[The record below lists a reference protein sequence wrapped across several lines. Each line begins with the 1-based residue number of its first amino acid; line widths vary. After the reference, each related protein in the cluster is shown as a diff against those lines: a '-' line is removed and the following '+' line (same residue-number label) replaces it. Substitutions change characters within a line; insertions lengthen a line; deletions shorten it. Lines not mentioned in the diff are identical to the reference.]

1 VLFATEDPKKA
12 PLLWDFSGF
21 TPQYILDMRN
31 GKDLFG
37 MYIAMAAGIRGVAVE
52 NIKGMSYVISHDPRI
67 VEIAENYDQTVVA
80 LSVHI
85 VQDKVKL
92 PYISPRSIT
101 LPCTCYVYPEW
112 CPIHDKHGKVR
123 NPALLPSHGVHR
135 TKMLSL
141 TKAWTPDGTM
151 YSYRRTVLCH
161 LASYL
166 SIFVGL
172 DITSFLS
179 ASRLNYESDQV
190 RRRFNVHFGWSLQS
204 ESVLGY
210 TIDASQRML
219 QKPVFP
225 GFYPLFDLF
234 RSGDLVASVLQQV
247 DRKLCIQKAI
257 QDQPATK
264 FDNWNV
270 RYNRSS
276 ITSLVDLKP
285 SALEA
290 FPNGIAIKDKGTA
303 HQTLKQGTMKETIEA
318 SRPVKGDIDAQLDCF
333 DHTRQAMKKFAL
345 NKEVVANGPDDLIH
359 GSAGGSSSSSSIP
372 ILSKDTIKE
381 SNFVP
386 APVRQRGRPKFN
398 TEVNQLF
405 PNANLKERSR
415 SARRKI
421 SYAELTKLVA
431 EELPQ
436 FKNVTGRTF
445 VSRGKP
451 KRNPE
456 SSDFT
461 SELHEQ
467 KYWALR
473 KVLDAKGLK
482 L

>member
-1 VLFATEDPKKA
+1 
-12 PLLWDFSGF
+12 
-21 TPQYILDMRN
+21 
-31 GKDLFG
+31 
-37 MYIAMAAGIRGVAVE
+37 
-52 NIKGMSYVISHDPRI
+52 
-67 VEIAENYDQTVVA
+67 
-80 LSVHI
+80 
-85 VQDKVKL
+85 
-92 PYISPRSIT
+92 
-101 LPCTCYVYPEW
+101 
-112 CPIHDKHGKVR
+112 
-123 NPALLPSHGVHR
+123 
-135 TKMLSL
+135 
-141 TKAWTPDGTM
+141 
-151 YSYRRTVLCH
+151 
-161 LASYL
+161 
-166 SIFVGL
+166 
-172 DITSFLS
+172 
-179 ASRLNYESDQV
+179 
-190 RRRFNVHFGWSLQS
+190 
-204 ESVLGY
+204 
-210 TIDASQRML
+210 
-219 QKPVFP
+219 
-225 GFYPLFDLF
+225 
-234 RSGDLVASVLQQV
+234 
-247 DRKLCIQKAI
+247 
-257 QDQPATK
+257 
-264 FDNWNV
+264 
-270 RYNRSS
+270 
-276 ITSLVDLKP
+276 VDLKP

-290 FPNGIAIKDKGTA
+290 FPNGIAIKDKDSA
-303 HQTLKQGTMKETIEA
+303 HQTQKQGTTKETIEA

-381 SNFVP
+381 SSFVP